1 MRSERG
7 LGFDS
12 EARAVSAPCPE
23 CRKPVALRREETVL
37 HRLLRCPHCD
47 GHLQVVGLSPV
58 SLQVFKTHGLA
69 LLDD

>member
-1 MRSERG
+1 MRSERDWE
-7 LGFDS
+7 FDREDS
-12 EARAVSAPCPE
+12 AVNTSCLE
-23 CRKPVALRREETVL
+23 CRKPVALRREEAVL

-47 GHLQVVGLSPV
+47 GHLQVVALSPV